1 MKRLIVILSLF
12 AAPVHAGQPIYVSM
26 AECAGI
32 FDALISQISPSPRRT
47 RVEGAQENWAQAAH
61 AEAGRDVSALI
72 SEKSAHWLAKGPSVV
87 YTEEFD
93 DWAKYC
99 RSLAKHK
106 KLVIVPKK

>member
-32 FDALISQISPSPRRT
+32 FDALISQISPSPRRD
-47 RVEGAQENWAQAAH
+47 RVAAAQENWAKAAH
-61 AEAGRDVSALI
+61 AEAGRDIGKLI

-87 YTEEFD
+87 FTEEFD
-93 DWAKYC
+93 DWNKYC

-106 KLVIVPKK
+106 KLVIDPNK